1 MKKSILR
8 AILPSG
14 QDALHVSVP
23 KNVGLLCGDGRYH
36 GNHHLVSVTREKA
49 DSFSQRGI
57 SRGDLANELS
67 RRADVFTFL
76 MTAYTPF
83 QQESRASK
91 RFLSTSVT
99 SCGC

>member
-23 KNVGLLCGDGRYH
+23 KNVGLLCGDGRYY

-76 MTAYTPF
+76 MRPF
-83 QQESRASK
+83 QTESRASK

>member
-8 AILPSG
+8 AISPSG

-36 GNHHLVSVTREKA
+36 GNHHLVSVTRETA

-67 RRADVFTFL
+67 RRVDVFTFL
-76 MTAYTPF
+76 MRPF
-83 QQESRASK
+83 QTESRASK

>member
-8 AILPSG
+8 AISPFG
-14 QDALHVSVP
+14 PDALHVSVP
-23 KNVGLLCGDGRYH
+23 KNVGLLCGDGRYY

-57 SRGDLANELS
+57 SRGDLANELP

-76 MTAYTPF
+76 MRPF
-83 QQESRASK
+83 QTESRVSK
-91 RFLSTSVT
+91 RFLSASVT